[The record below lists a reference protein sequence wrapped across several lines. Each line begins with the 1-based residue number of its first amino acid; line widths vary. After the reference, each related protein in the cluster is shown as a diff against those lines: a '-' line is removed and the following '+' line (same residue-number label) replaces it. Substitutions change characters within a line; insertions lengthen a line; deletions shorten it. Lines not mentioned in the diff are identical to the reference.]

1 MSTNRIKFKKIYSK
15 IAFLIITIPLFVL
28 VFKVL
33 GDGISIN
40 NISIAST
47 KIEKLYLKL
56 NKKLVLDIENIILPA
71 SKKNNQQSIQISDI
85 ANIIKRAVTVS
96 SFFERLNINNIEYNK
111 EKTSIHFDGNEY
123 EINAPYVMAKF
134 SLTQSEDDVLLN
146 IDTLKIKNE
155 NISFKG
161 NILYLSNGNVFAFDI
176 QNYINDKEN
185 EVINYKG
192 QTNFKYLT
200 VVVDSTKIQSIDSIA
215 QYIKSMNDDAY
226 EWIYEHS
233 EFENV
238 MIDHAYIN
246 IDDINAKN
254 LDRKIVNGLH
264 IDGEINNA
272 SLIIDYG
279 LPQVYFNKIKVSFN
293 DGKLKF
299 KTKNAI
305 YEDMKVD
312 EGEVDLYDFL
322 EPQTALNVNIKA
334 KEAILDNRILN
345 ILKNY
350 NVDLPI
356 IQKDGITSGYIDLL
370 MLLPH
375 LNYELKITPRGE
387 FDVLDSN
394 VVIAGIDLFTEKA
407 NIKIDSNNIK
417 VNDAHILMND
427 IADSIINAEI
437 NTDEKLIDLV
447 SDNKQL
453 SLSNGNMKILDVNNK
468 SIHSIIDF
476 KNDVSVEIPDYGV
489 SVITGSTTNIN
500 INDLS
505 LLAPISP
512 MLTMIDIKSGNLKI
526 KTSDFNNISI
536 NGEIDN
542 LNYPIYNVKNNEKI
556 DSLII
561 EGNIDENGVNIQDLE
576 KNLSVN
582 VDSNLIILD
591 TKNIMI
597 DINELLDSDIPIFA
611 FNDEG
616 DSSNINVNFEGVN
629 AKLFDYT
636 IKLDEAS
643 LSTNDNGLVIN
654 GKKKNG
660 MAKITYQN
668 NTIDVEAENLDDDFV
683 NTFFDKNIVSGGSF
697 SINGKYRDGK
707 FICEI
712 GVLTASVKNMA
723 SLQNILTL
731 IDTIP
736 SLVAFKL
743 PGFSASGY
751 EIENAVI
758 NMGIDSEVVA
768 LENIDVKGSSVDI
781 EGNGIID
788 LTKKDVNMDLKLST
802 MKSLSSILNKIPI
815 IGYLI
820 LGSDG
825 KITTD
830 LRVTGPIEDPKTN
843 ISLLQDTVNAPVN
856 ILKRIFEP
864 FRVLSDELKNDKKQR
879 KNKNN
884 DFVN

>member
-1 MSTNRIKFKKIYSK
+1 MKTNRIKFKKIYSK

-28 VFKVL
+28 IFKVL

-56 NKKLVLDIENIILPA
+56 NKKFVLDIENIILPT
-71 SKKNNQQSIQISDI
+71 SKKNNQQSMQISDI

-111 EKTSIHFDGNEY
+111 EKTSIHFDGSEY
-123 EINAPYVMAKF
+123 EIDAPYVIAKF

-185 EVINYKG
+185 DVINYKG

-200 VVVDSTKIQSIDSIA
+200 IVVDSTKIHSIDEIA
-215 QYIKSMNDDAY
+215 QYIKSMNNDAY

-233 EFENV
+233 TFENV

-254 LDRKIVNGLH
+254 LNRKIVNGLH

-312 EGEVDLYDFL
+312 EGEVNLYDFI
-322 EPQTALNVNIKA
+322 EPQTALNINIKA
-334 KEAILDNRILN
+334 KEAMLDNRILN

-350 NVDLPI
+350 NIDLPVM
-356 IQKDGITSGYIDLL
+356 QKDGIASGYIDLL

-375 LNYELKITPRGE
+375 LNYELKITPKGE

-394 VVIAGIDLFTEKA
+394 VVVAGIDLFTEKA
-407 NIKIDSNNIK
+407 NVKIDDNNIK

-427 IADSIINAEI
+427 IADSTINANISI
-437 NTDEKLIDLV
+437 NQKLIDLI

-453 SLSNGNMKILDVNNK
+453 SFSNGSMKIIDVNNK
-468 SIHSIIDF
+468 SIHAIIDF
-476 KNDVSVEIPDYGV
+476 KNDVNVEIPNYGV
-489 SVITGSTTNIN
+489 SVITGDETTIN

-526 KTSDFNNISI
+526 KTNDFNNISI

-576 KNLSVN
+576 KNISVN
-582 VDSNLIILD
+582 VDSNAIVLD
-591 TKNIMI
+591 TKNII
-597 DINELLDSDIPIFA
+597 VDINELLDSEIPIFA

-616 DSSNINVNFEGVN
+616 GDSNINVNFEGVN

-643 LSTNDNGLVIN
+643 LSTNENGLVID

-660 MAKITYQN
+660 VAKIKYQN

-697 SINGKYRDGK
+697 SVNGKYRDGK

-830 LRVTGPIEDPKTN
+830 LRVTGPIDDPKTN

-864 FRVLSDELKNDKKQR
+864 FKVLSDELKNDKKQR